1 MEILEFIC
9 IMTAIIVSGLLI
21 FVWMSTKNA
30 IKMAEFAERTRL
42 SDLRSKA
49 AKAKWQ
55 QDEPELGG
63 WVTELAQAAGFN
75 VESLFSDQMPPEIS
89 KLLPLAKGFI
99 QGGGLK
105 KLLGGGAAA
114 GEGDQGDR
122 SSI

>member
-1 MEILEFIC
+1 MEILEFVC

-55 QDEPELGG
+55 QDEPELGS
-63 WVTELAQAAGFN
+63 WVTELAQAFGFN

-105 KLLGGGAAA
+105 KLLGGDPAA

-122 SSI
+122 SAI

>member
-1 MEILEFIC
+1 MEWLEFIC
-9 IMTAIIVSGLLI
+9 IMTAILVCGALT
-21 FVWMSTKNA
+21 FVYISTKNA
-30 IKMAEFAERTRL
+30 IKMAEFAERARK
-42 SDLRSKA
+42 SEQA
-49 AKAKWQ
+49 AKSARARYS
-55 QDEPELGG
+55 QDEPELGS

-75 VESLFSDQMPPEIS
+75 VESLFSDQMPPEIL

-122 SSI
+122 SAI